1 GHAVVRLVAVAQALE
16 DLDRVRE
23 GRLGDL
29 DRLEAALQCRVLLDV
44 LAVLVERRRADRLQL
59 AAREHRLEDA
69 RGVDRALGGTRPNE
83 RVDLVDEQE
92 DVAARADLLEHLLQA
107 LLEVTAVARAGH
119 ERAEVERVE
128 LLVLERLGDVAAHD
142 VLREALDDGG
152 LADAG
157 LADEDGVV
165 LGAAAQHLHD
175 ALDLEAAPDHRVE
188 LALARGLGEVA
199 PELVADGRPRRLAL
213 GGAARGDGL
222 LALVAGQE
230 LDDLLAHLVEVGA
243 HLRQDLSGD
252 ALALADEAEQDVLG

>member
-1 GHAVVRLVAVAQALE
+1 M
-16 DLDRVRE
+16 
-23 GRLGDL
+23 
-29 DRLEAALQCRVLLDV
+29 
-44 LAVLVERRRADRLQL
+44 
-59 AAREHRLEDA
+59 
-69 RGVDRALGGTRPNE
+69 
-83 RVDLVDEQE
+83 DLVDEQD

-128 LLVLERLGDVAAHD
+128 LLVLERLGDVPADD
-142 VLREALDDGG
+142 VLGEALDDGR

-175 ALDLEAAPDHRVE
+175 ALDLEAAPDDRVE

-199 PELVADGRPRRLAL
+199 PELVEHGRAGRLAL
-213 GGAARGDGL
+213 GGTAGGDRL

-230 LDDLLAHLVEVGA
+230 LDDLLAHLVEVGP
-243 HLRQDLSGD
+243 HLRQDLGGD
-252 ALALADEAEQDVLG
+252 ALALADEAERTPSVCRCSPGA